1 MDSPFVEGL
10 LSPPQLLLS
19 NSSNPGSLLTEMKH
33 FPCSVRNSHF
43 PAQRPLKTQDSSGE
57 TMRVQTD
64 WPVQDMC
71 STSSPL
77 MPRQCWAS
85 PSPHFLPT
93 SCLPSLH
100 QTVAK
105 YIKNNQWKEFSQLPA
120 AKRAMKA
127 IAAPSNQIQK
137 RSLHTTEHT
146 ATPASLPHFLKGAYY

>member
-1 MDSPFVEGL
+1 MEGL

-19 NSSNPGSLLTEMKH
+19 NSSNPSSLLTEMKH

-64 WPVQDMC
+64 WPVQDNVFHFI
-71 STSSPL
+71 
-77 MPRQCWAS
+77 
-85 PSPHFLPT
+85 PSDAKAVLGLSLPHFLPT

-105 YIKNNQWKEFSQLPA
+105 YIKNNQWKEFSQISA

-137 RSLHTTEHT
+137 SSLHTTEHT